1 MKFTVA
7 ALLIAGSNAVLLQD
21 DCGGKWCNKGLPYDH
36 DVPTLNKAEADNVAK
51 HQAFNGATKADADAK
66 AAAAAAAAHEAA
78 TSAADAAAGAAKTK
92 AAADFAA
99 TPYLDGKFPAAEATH
114 GAAVITKEVTL
125 DAHLKAFDDKVAKDL
140 ISARKGRDLDAA
152 TAAKNASDANLKA
165 NQERVA
171 WEKDQLV
178 RGQNQDRLKE
188 VNENTS
194 AKTSEILGKHDE
206 RERANG
212 RLLKAIAS
220 FWVTKNRENWFWLS
234 SMQKSIKLIYYI

>member
-7 ALLIAGSNAVLLQD
+7 ALLVASTSAVTIQGD
-21 DCGGKWCNKGLPYDH
+21 DWKSTGLPYDF
-36 DVPTLNKAEADNVAK
+36 DEPTMKKSDAHATAMT
-51 HQAFNGATKADADAK
+51 HAFNGATKAHDE
-66 AAAAAAAAHEAA
+66 AAAAQAAANAHEAA
-78 TSAADAAAGAAKTK
+78 TAAADAAAGKAKAD
-92 AAADFAA
+92 AAAAFAGTSYKSHPDFE
-99 TPYLDGKFPAAEATH
+99 KAEAAN
-114 GAAVITKEVTL
+114 GAAVKAKEATL

-140 ISARKGRDLDAA
+140 IEARKQRDLDAA
-152 TAAKNASDANLKA
+152 TAAKNAADANLAA
-165 NQERVA
+165 NNARVA
-171 WEKDQLV
+171 WEKDQLE

-220 FWVTKNRENWFWLS
+220 F
-234 SMQKSIKLIYYI
+234 

>member
-7 ALLIAGSNAVLLQD
+7 ALLIAGSNAVMLKD
-21 DCGGKWCNKGLPYDH
+21 DCGGKWCNKGLAYDF
-36 DVPTLNKAEADNVAK
+36 DEPTRNAAKADDVAK
-51 HQAFNGATKADADAK
+51 THAFNGATKAHDE
-66 AAAAAAAAHEAA
+66 AAAAQAAANAHEAA
-78 TSAADAAAGAAKTK
+78 TKAADDAAGAAKAD

-99 TPYLDGKFPAAEATH
+99 TPYTDRPAFQAAEA
-114 GAAVITKEVTL
+114 AAVKAKEATL

-140 ISARKGRDLDAA
+140 IEARKQRDLDAA
-152 TAAKNASDANLKA
+152 TAAKAAADANQAA
-165 NQERVA
+165 NHARVA
-171 WEKDQLV
+171 YEKDQLE

-212 RLLKAIAS
+212 RLLKALAS
-220 FWVTKNRENWFWLS
+220 F
-234 SMQKSIKLIYYI
+234 